1 MEKGEAEVFSSG
13 LEGGQLVLVQD
24 FGDEARCCSSEV
36 SSYEAGCTS
45 LNSFEL
51 VDVLL

>member
-24 FGDEARCCSSEV
+24 LGDEARCCSSKV

-45 LNSFEL
+45 LNAFEI